1 MGDPS
6 KVRRIKFFDCKG
18 YGHRLLFEEALRASG
33 GRIQDYRFN
42 FKQNYVEF
50 FFAIDLPLVDFVRT
64 LAKSSHWSLTSF
76 AMIYTGSFYGSQNSQ
91 NG

>member
-18 YGHRLLFEEALRASG
+18 YSHRLQFEETLRGCG

-42 FKQNYVEF
+42 FKHNYVEF
-50 FFAIDLPLVDFVRT
+50 FFAIDLPLVNFVRN
-64 LAKSSHWSLTSF
+64 LAQSPHWSLTSF
-76 AMIYTGSFYGSQNSQ
+76 AMIYTGSFYETKS
-91 NG
+91 